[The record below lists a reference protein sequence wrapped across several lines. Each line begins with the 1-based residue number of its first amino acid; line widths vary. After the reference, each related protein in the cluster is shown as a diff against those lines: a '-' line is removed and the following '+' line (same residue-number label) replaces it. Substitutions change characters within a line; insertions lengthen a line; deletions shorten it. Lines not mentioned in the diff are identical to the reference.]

1 MLSGNANDLL
11 IKKKKKYMIYSKG
24 KRARV
29 DDIHPS
35 VTQIRVRY
43 ATKTEDVFPDTRYME
58 LLLHMKTAK

>member
-1 MLSGNANDLL
+1 
-11 IKKKKKYMIYSKG
+11 MIYSKG

>member
-1 MLSGNANDLL
+1 
-11 IKKKKKYMIYSKG
+11 MIYSKG

-29 DDIHPS
+29 VDDIHPL

-43 ATKTEDVFPDTRYME
+43 VARTEDVFPDTRYME